1 MKNKSRL
8 AFEQLELEMQVLSK
22 EEQRYVVGSTGSI
35 ADDYERNHPSGGI
48 APGSAALTIG
58 MQKTDCFF
66 QALAYANNF
75 LGGDDKRNSSYFYNA
90 YNSSYG
96 NADGGVAN
104 FSIADAF
111 ASNFFVQQNINNSVP
126 GNMDNF
132 ANGTGG
138 VLIGTYTTSAGYQH
152 AVIITHVY
160 SNGRIDFYDPQNNI
174 QVKNSPRS
182 ITHYLALT
190 SNCQ

>member
-111 ASNFFVQQNINNSVP
+111 ASNFFVQQNINNSVL

-152 AVIITHVY
+152 AVIITKMNNDGTFNY
-160 SNGRIDFYDPQNNI
+160 YDPQNNSSNTRN
-174 QVKNSPRS
+174 VKQL
-182 ITHYLALT
+182 THYLALT
-190 SNCQ
+190 RNCP